1 VHVPLEPE
9 LIFVLFGKG
18 GGSLA
23 SDLTRSSLLTYAV
36 TYFRRFP
43 YSFGYSFIGV
53 ILLLGR
59 DGFHIS
65 FQGSRGGND
74 TRLHCLG
81 TVEISGLCFV
91 LFCFS
96 RLHLGFVL
104 LGFFFLYIGF
114 IGGMGD
120 TRYSLLPCHGMWL
133 VGFGCERNHGMRSC
147 FLFEIDILGVFLV
160 GES

>member
-1 VHVPLEPE
+1 MR
-9 LIFVLFGKG
+9 
-18 GGSLA
+18 A
-23 SDLTRSSLLTYAV
+23 TLTRTSLLTYAV

-43 YSFGYSFIGV
+43 YTFGFSFIGV

-96 RLHLGFVL
+96 RLHLGFVS
-104 LGFFFLYIGF
+104 LGFFSCTSVLSGGWVIRDTHYFLATGC
-114 IGGMGD
+114 GWLGLVASETMG
-120 TRYSLLPCHGMWL
+120 C
-133 VGFGCERNHGMRSC
+133 
-147 FLFEIDILGVFLV
+147 GVVFCLKSISWGSFLV